1 MRKKW
6 ESGLSLFLAAALTV
20 GSMGF
25 TSSVTAK
32 AQEVG
37 TETASA
43 RIVSGDQT
51 IAAASYYID
60 AVNGNDSNAGTSESA
75 AWKPLPILREN
86 NSPQVI
92 RFS

>member
-1 MRKKW
+1 MRRKW

-37 TETASA
+37 TETAST
-43 RIVSGDQT
+43 RIVSGDET

-60 AVNGNDSNAGTSESA
+60 AKDGNDSNAGTS
-75 AWKPLPILREN
+75 
-86 NSPQVI
+86 
-92 RFS
+92 